1 MSSSI
6 TSGNGNGNGAEKF
19 TLFTAGL
26 HNKILIDSIEQQ
38 HNMSPPK
45 QISAR
50 SKLSHPPHPV
60 TSSSSAG
67 GNKQKPKRP
76 SSANPRVR
84 SSHQHREPGKPQ
96 KNHPILNN
104 APPAVARK
112 ELHEYDG
119 RNFSVL
125 NRYVCLSVSTA

>member
-1 MSSSI
+1 MSSSVS
-6 TSGNGNGNGAEKF
+6 SGNATGAGKF

-26 HNKILIDSIEQQ
+26 HNKIFIDSVEQQQ
-38 HNMSPPK
+38 HNISPPK

-50 SKLSHPPHPV
+50 SKLSQAPG
-60 TSSSSAG
+60 TSA

-96 KNHPILNN
+96 KNHPILSNPN
-104 APPAVARK
+104 HQSPPPVAVVRP
-112 ELHEYDG
+112 HEYEG
-119 RNFSVL
+119 RNFAVL
-125 NRYVCLSVSTA
+125 NK